1 MAWGLRIQPC
11 ITVLGSVWKPHSEGV
26 RNPKG
31 EAASSTLGQ
40 WQGRLLA
47 DNLWLWVSNW
57 EVRNRRKIM
66 VSYRMFSGMVWQ
78 TISTN
83 YGEYF
88 VTCYY
93 CCVGIRAIMID
104 LKVRKQSQTILK
116 QTGKHWSQCIF
127 ILPQRSLNS
136 LGSRDVCLFWM
147 ISEKIGTSW
156 SKIYNYKQREGR
168 RRKQQCW
175 QVYLLMETTV
185 VTVTWECG
193 WYLCVFVLMNHSKG
207 RCFL

>member
-1 MAWGLRIQPC
+1 MPWRLRTHPRISVQ
-11 ITVLGSVWKPHSEGV
+11 GSVWKPYLEVV

-31 EAASSTLGQ
+31 EAVSATLGQ

-47 DNLWLWVSNW
+47 ENRWVWVSNW
-57 EVRNRRKIM
+57 EVRNRKGIV
-66 VSYRMFSGMVWQ
+66 VSCRMFSGMCWE
-78 TISTN
+78 IIPRIMEN
-83 YGEYF
+83 IF
-88 VTCYY
+88 VTCCY
-93 CCVGIRAIMID
+93 CFVGIRAIMID